1 MSIIR
6 KHDDIDL
13 EKYLPEFI
21 RKDPT
26 IGTVLTVESKEHKVQ
41 AKVLD
46 DVFDQLFI
54 DSATWGLE
62 RYERI
67 LGLTPKATDDYA
79 QRRNRILLYLQQK
92 VTTTKEFLRK
102 LASRYVTEDSTI
114 QVIEDNPHYSFR
126 ITDDAG
132 KILYFDDLWDAVET
146 YKPAHLGW
154 RFVIQRHFLTE
165 IFVGFVHGRVGRGTM
180 LPDTSIVEDPDAF
193 TGKIGLFRVGRSH
206 AGMP

>member
-1 MSIIR
+1 MLLR
-6 KHDDIDL
+6 TVEPDI
-13 EKYLPEFI
+13 KRYLPRFLSTDAGSLKDVLEVHNLEHEKQRQALLDILKQKFI
-21 RKDPT
+21 ST
-26 IGTVLTVESKEHKVQ
+26 
-41 AKVLD
+41 
-46 DVFDQLFI
+46 
-54 DSATWGLE
+54 ATWGIE
-62 RYERI
+62 DWERI
-67 LGLTPKATDDYA
+67 VDVRPNPGDDIV
-79 QRRNRILLYLQQK
+79 QRRNRVLLKWQSNL
-92 VTTTKEFLRK
+92 TSTKEFMRTI
-102 LASRYVTEDSTI
+102 ASRYVTEDSTI

-165 IFVGFVHGRVGRGTM
+165 IFVGFVHGRIGRGTM